1 MQRDQ
6 NPMNLSLYIAKRY
19 LFSKKSHQVINIISG
34 VAIAGIALATAAMV
48 CTLSVFN
55 GFQGVVAKQFSAFD
69 ADIKITAASGKVII
83 TDAPEIGK
91 VAEMTDIATLSFCI
105 EGKAMAG
112 YGGQQAMVT
121 IKGVDDNFASLTQI
135 HKALY
140 GPGEF
145 ILNDGMNDY
154 AVLGGGLVQKLNCG
168 VLFTTPLEI
177 YVPNRQGSI
186 NLTIPARNFK
196 KSELHSSG
204 LVFILNQPEYDGEYI
219 ITSDSFAR
227 NIFRRGANEATSMEL
242 KLKEGTNAAE
252 VKKKI
257 AKALGNGYT
266 VQDRYEQQESIYK
279 VMQVE
284 KLISYIFLTFIL
296 MVACFN
302 IIGSLAMLIIEKRE
316 NMKTLSSLGAENK
329 TIANIFVFEGA
340 IISAMGAAIGIVAG
354 VALCLVQQ
362 HFGLISLGDGAMIVE
377 SYPVEIVASDVA
389 ITFFTVILIGFLTV
403 WLPVKA
409 LTRKY
414 I

>member
-1 MQRDQ
+1 
-6 NPMNLSLYIAKRY
+6 MNLSLYIAKRY

-69 ADIKITAASGKVII
+69 ADIKITAASGKVIT
-83 TDAPEIGK
+83 TDAPEIVK
-91 VAEMTDIATLSFCI
+91 VADMQNIAALSFCV
-105 EGKAMAG
+105 EGKALAS
-112 YGGQQAMVT
+112 YGGSQAMVT
-121 IKGVDDNFASLTQI
+121 IKGVDNNFASLTEI
-135 HKALY
+135 DKVLI

-145 ILNDGMNDY
+145 VLNDGMNDY
-154 AVLGGGLVQKLNCG
+154 AVLGGGLTGILNCG
-168 VLFTTPLEI
+168 ILFTTPIEI
-177 YVPNRQGSI
+177 YAPNRLENV

-196 KSELHSSG
+196 KSELHSTG
-204 LVFILNQPEYDGEYI
+204 LVFVLNQPEYDGEYI

-227 NIFRRGANEATSMEL
+227 NLFRREANEATSMEL
-242 KLKEGTNAAE
+242 KIRSGANAAKT
-252 VKKKI
+252 KKEI
-257 AKALGNGYT
+257 EAILGSGYT
-266 VQDRYEQQESIYK
+266 VQDRYEQQESVYK

-284 KLISYIFLTFIL
+284 KMISYIFLTFIL

-316 NMKTLSSLGAENK
+316 NMKTLRSLGAENK

-340 IISAMGAAIGIVAG
+340 IISAMGAVIGIIAG
-354 VALCLVQQ
+354 VALTLAQQ
-362 HFGLISLGDGAMIVE
+362 HFGLISMGGAGEFIVE
-377 SYPVEIVASDVA
+377 SYPVEIVPGDVA
-389 ITFFTVILIGFLTV
+389 ATFITVIVVGFITV

-414 I
+414 V

>member
-1 MQRDQ
+1 
-6 NPMNLSLYIAKRY
+6 MNLSLYIAKRY

-55 GFQGVVAKQFSAFD
+55 GFQGIVAKQFSAFE
-69 ADIKITAASGKVII
+69 ADIRITASSGKVI
-83 TDAPEIGK
+83 TTNTPEIER
-91 VAEMTDIATLSFCI
+91 AAALPQIAARSFCV

-112 YGGQQAMVT
+112 FGGSQTMVT
-121 IKGVDDNFASLTQI
+121 IKGVDDKFASLTGI

-145 ILNDGMNDY
+145 VLNDGTNDY

-168 VLFTTPLEI
+168 VLFTTPLDI
-177 YVPNRQGSI
+177 YVPNRLGNI

-227 NIFRRGANEATSMEL
+227 SLFSRKANEATSMEL
-242 KLKEGTNAAE
+242 KLKDGTNAAKT
-252 VKKKI
+252 KKEI
-257 AKALGNGYT
+257 ERILGPDYR

-284 KLISYIFLTFIL
+284 KMISYIFLTFIL
-296 MVACFN
+296 MIACFN

-316 NMKTLSSLGAENK
+316 NMMTLRSLGAENK

-340 IISAMGAAIGIVAG
+340 IISAIGAVIGIILG
-354 VALCLVQQ
+354 VLMCLAQQ
-362 HFGLISLGDGAMIVE
+362 HFGFISMGTSEEFIVE
-377 SYPVEIVASDVA
+377 SYPVVIIPGDVA
-389 ITFFTVILIGFLTV
+389 ITFATVIAVGFLTV

>member
-1 MQRDQ
+1 
-6 NPMNLSLYIAKRY
+6 MNLSLYIAKRY

-55 GFQGVVAKQFSAFD
+55 GFQGIVAKQFSAFD
-69 ADIKITAASGKVII
+69 ADIKITATSGKVIT

-91 VAEMTDIATLSFCI
+91 VAEMTDIAALSFCI
-105 EGKAMAG
+105 EEKTMVG

-168 VLFTTPLEI
+168 VLFTTPLEV
-177 YVPNRQGSI
+177 YVPNRQGNI
-186 NLTIPARNFK
+186 NLTIPARNFR

-227 NIFRRGANEATSMEL
+227 SIFRREANEATSMEL
-242 KLKEGTNAAE
+242 KLKEGTN
-252 VKKKI
+252 V
-257 AKALGNGYT
+257 AKAKKEIEKILGGEYL

-316 NMKTLSSLGAENK
+316 NMKTLSGLGAENK

-354 VALCLVQQ
+354 VALSLAQQ

-377 SYPVEIVASDVA
+377 SYPVKIVASDVVM
-389 ITFFTVILIGFLTV
+389 TFFTVIAVGFVTV

>member
-1 MQRDQ
+1 
-6 NPMNLSLYIAKRY
+6 MNLSLYIAKRY

-69 ADIKITAASGKVII
+69 ADIKVTAASGKVIT
-83 TDAPEIGK
+83 TDAPEIQQ
-91 VAEMTDIATLSFCI
+91 VAAIPEIESKSFCV

-112 YGGQQAMVT
+112 IGGKQAMVT
-121 IKGVDDNFASLTQI
+121 IKGVDENFASLTNIQSI
-135 HKALY
+135 LH

-145 ILNDGMNDY
+145 ILSDGTDDY
-154 AVLGGGLVQKLNCG
+154 AVLGGGLAETLGCG
-168 VLFTTPLEI
+168 VFFNTPLEI
-177 YVPNRQGSI
+177 YVPNRQGNI

-196 KSELHSSG
+196 KSELQSSG

-227 NIFRRGANEATSMEL
+227 DIFSREANEATSMEL
-242 KLKEGTNAAE
+242 KLKGNANASKTKKE
-252 VKKKI
+252 VEKI
-257 AKALGNGYT
+257 LGSNYI
-266 VQDRYEQQESIYK
+266 VQDRYEQQESVYK

-284 KLISYIFLTFIL
+284 KMISYIFLTFIL

-316 NMKTLSSLGAENK
+316 NMKTLRSLGAENK

-340 IISAMGAAIGIVAG
+340 IISAIGAVIGIVAG
-354 VALCLVQQ
+354 VALSLAQQ
-362 HFGLISLGDGAMIVE
+362 HFGLITMGSTDDFIVE
-377 SYPVEIVASDVA
+377 SYPVEIIPGDVA
-389 ITFFTVILIGFLTV
+389 IIFATVIVVGFITV

-409 LTRKY
+409 LTKRY

>member
-1 MQRDQ
+1 
-6 NPMNLSLYIAKRY
+6 MNLSLYIAKRY

-55 GFQGVVAKQFSAFD
+55 GFQSIVAKQFSAFD
-69 ADIKITAASGKVII
+69 ADIKITAASGKVIT
-83 TDAPEIGK
+83 TDAVEIGK
-91 VAEMTDIATLSFCI
+91 VAEMPDIAALSFCV

-121 IKGVDDNFASLTQI
+121 IKGVDDNFVSLTGI
-135 HKALY
+135 HKTLY

-145 ILNDGMNDY
+145 VLNDGINDY
-154 AVLGGGLVQKLNCG
+154 AVLGGALIQKLNCG
-168 VLFTTPLEI
+168 VLFTNPLEI
-177 YVPNRQGSI
+177 YVPNRQGNI
-186 NLTIPARNFK
+186 NLTVPARNFK
-196 KSELHSSG
+196 KSELHSTG

-227 NIFRRGANEATSMEL
+227 TIFSRKANEATSMEL
-242 KLKEGTNAAE
+242 KLKSGTNTT
-252 VKKKI
+252 KI
-257 AKALGNGYT
+257 KNEIEKVLGRGYT

-284 KLISYIFLTFIL
+284 KMISYIFLTFIL

-316 NMKTLSSLGAENK
+316 NMKTLHSLGAESR

-340 IISAMGAAIGIVAG
+340 IISAMGAAIGIIAG
-354 VALCLVQQ
+354 VVLSLAQQ
-362 HFGLISLGDGAMIVE
+362 HFGFISLGDGTMIVD
-377 SYPVEIVASDVA
+377 SYPVVIVPGDIA
-389 ITFFTVILIGFLTV
+389 ITFFTVIIVGFITV

>member
-1 MQRDQ
+1 
-6 NPMNLSLYIAKRY
+6 MNLSLYIAKRY

-69 ADIKITAASGKVII
+69 ADIKITAASGKII
-83 TDAPEIGK
+83 TTDAPEIGK
-91 VAEMTDIATLSFCI
+91 VAKMQDIAALSFCI

-112 YGGQQAMVT
+112 YNGKQTMVT
-121 IKGVDDNFASLTQI
+121 IKGVDDTFASLTGI
-135 HKALY
+135 DKALY

-145 ILNDGMNDY
+145 VLDDGMNDY

-168 VLFTTPLEI
+168 ILFTKPLEI
-177 YVPNRQGSI
+177 YAPNRLGNI

-196 KSELHSSG
+196 KTELHSSG
-204 LVFILNQPEYDGEYI
+204 LVFIMNQPKYDDEYI
-219 ITSDSFAR
+219 IASDNFAR
-227 NIFRRGANEATSMEL
+227 KLFQREANEATSMEIRI
-242 KLKEGTNAAE
+242 KSDANTAKTKKEIE
-252 VKKKI
+252 KI
-257 AKALGNGYT
+257 LGSNYT
-266 VQDRYEQQESIYK
+266 VQDRYEQQMDVYK

-284 KLISYIFLTFIL
+284 KIISYIFLTFIL

-316 NMKTLSSLGAENK
+316 NMRTLYSLGAENK

-340 IISAMGAAIGIVAG
+340 IISALGAAIGIVAG
-354 VALCLVQQ
+354 VALSLAQQ
-362 HFGLISLGDGAMIVE
+362 HFGLISLGDGVMFVE
-377 SYPVEIVASDVA
+377 SYPVEIIPGDVA
-389 ITFFTVILIGFLTV
+389 ITFFTVIAVGFVTV

>member
-1 MQRDQ
+1 
-6 NPMNLSLYIAKRY
+6 MNLSLYIAKRY

-69 ADIKITAASGKVII
+69 ADIKITAASGKVIT
-83 TDAPEIGK
+83 TDAPEILQVG
-91 VAEMTDIATLSFCI
+91 EIPDIESKSFCV

-112 YGGQQAMVT
+112 IGGKQAMVT
-121 IKGVDDNFASLTQI
+121 IKGVDENFASLTNIQSI
-135 HKALY
+135 LH

-145 ILNDGMNDY
+145 ILSDGTDDY
-154 AVLGGGLVQKLNCG
+154 AVLGGGLAETLGCG
-168 VLFTTPLEI
+168 VFFNTPLEI
-177 YVPNRQGSI
+177 YVPNRQGNI

-196 KSELHSSG
+196 KSELQSSG

-227 NIFRRGANEATSMEL
+227 DIFSREANEATSMEL
-242 KLKEGTNAAE
+242 KLKGNANASKTNKE
-252 VKKKI
+252 VEKI
-257 AKALGNGYT
+257 LGSDYI
-266 VQDRYEQQESIYK
+266 VQDRYEQQESVYK

-284 KLISYIFLTFIL
+284 KMISYIFLTFIL

-302 IIGSLAMLIIEKRE
+302 IIGSLAMLIIEKRD
-316 NMKTLSSLGAENK
+316 NMKTLRSLGAENK

-340 IISAMGAAIGIVAG
+340 IISAIGAVIGIVAG
-354 VALCLVQQ
+354 VALSLAQQ
-362 HFGLISLGDGAMIVE
+362 HFGLITMGSTDDFIVE
-377 SYPVEIVASDVA
+377 SYPVEIIPGDVA
-389 ITFFTVILIGFLTV
+389 IIFATVIVVGFITV

-409 LTRKY
+409 LTKRY

>member
-1 MQRDQ
+1 
-6 NPMNLSLYIAKRY
+6 MNLSLYIAKRY

-55 GFQGVVAKQFSAFD
+55 GFQGIVAKQFSAFD
-69 ADIKITAASGKVII
+69 ADIKVTAASGKVIT
-83 TDAPEIGK
+83 TDAPEIQQ
-91 VAEMTDIATLSFCI
+91 VAAIPEIESKSFCV

-112 YGGQQAMVT
+112 IGGKQAMVT
-121 IKGVDDNFASLTQI
+121 IKGVDENFAALTNIQSI
-135 HKALY
+135 LH

-145 ILNDGMNDY
+145 VLNDGTDDY
-154 AVLGGGLVQKLNCG
+154 AVLGGGLAETLGCG
-168 VLFTTPLEI
+168 VFFNTPLEI
-177 YVPNRQGSI
+177 YVPNRQGNI

-196 KSELHSSG
+196 KSELQSSG

-219 ITSDSFAR
+219 ITSDRFAR
-227 NIFRRGANEATSMEL
+227 NIFSREANEATSMEL
-242 KLKEGTNAAE
+242 KLKGDANASKTKKE
-252 VKKKI
+252 VEKI
-257 AKALGNGYT
+257 LGSNYI
-266 VQDRYEQQESIYK
+266 VQDRYEQQESVYK

-284 KLISYIFLTFIL
+284 KMISYIFLTFIL

-316 NMKTLSSLGAENK
+316 NMKTLRSLGAENK

-340 IISAMGAAIGIVAG
+340 IISAIGAVIGIVAG
-354 VALCLVQQ
+354 VALSLAQQ
-362 HFGLISLGDGAMIVE
+362 HFGLITMGSTDDFIVE
-377 SYPVEIVASDVA
+377 SYPVEIIPGDVA
-389 ITFFTVILIGFLTV
+389 IIFATVIVVGFITV

-409 LTRKY
+409 LTKRY

>member
-1 MQRDQ
+1 
-6 NPMNLSLYIAKRY
+6 MNLSLYIAKRY

-69 ADIKITAASGKVII
+69 ADIKITAASGKVIT
-83 TDAPEIGK
+83 TDAPEILQVG
-91 VAEMTDIATLSFCI
+91 EIPDIESKSFCV

-112 YGGQQAMVT
+112 IGGKQAMVT
-121 IKGVDDNFASLTQI
+121 IKGVDENFASLTNIQSI
-135 HKALY
+135 LH

-145 ILNDGMNDY
+145 ILSDGTDDY
-154 AVLGGGLVQKLNCG
+154 AVLGGGLAETLGCG
-168 VLFTTPLEI
+168 VFFNTPLEI
-177 YVPNRQGSI
+177 YVPNRQGNI

-196 KSELHSSG
+196 KSELQSSG

-227 NIFRRGANEATSMEL
+227 DIFSREANEATSMEL
-242 KLKEGTNAAE
+242 KLKGNANASKTKKE
-252 VKKKI
+252 VEKI
-257 AKALGNGYT
+257 LGSDYI
-266 VQDRYEQQESIYK
+266 VQDRYEQQESVYK

-284 KLISYIFLTFIL
+284 KMISYIFLTFIL

-302 IIGSLAMLIIEKRE
+302 IIGSLAMLIIEKRD
-316 NMKTLSSLGAENK
+316 NMKTLRSLGAENK

-340 IISAMGAAIGIVAG
+340 IISAIGAVIGIVAG
-354 VALCLVQQ
+354 VALSLAQQ
-362 HFGLISLGDGAMIVE
+362 HFGLITMGSTDDFIVE
-377 SYPVEIVASDVA
+377 SYPVEIIPGDVA
-389 ITFFTVILIGFLTV
+389 IIFATVIVVGFITV

-409 LTRKY
+409 LTKRY

>member
-1 MQRDQ
+1 
-6 NPMNLSLYIAKRY
+6 MNLSLYIAKRY

-55 GFQGVVAKQFSAFD
+55 GFQGIVAKQFSAFD
-69 ADIKITAASGKVII
+69 ADIKVTAASGKVIT
-83 TDAPEIGK
+83 TDAPEIQQ
-91 VAEMTDIATLSFCI
+91 VAAIPEIESKSFCV

-112 YGGQQAMVT
+112 IGGKQAMVT
-121 IKGVDDNFASLTQI
+121 IKGVDENFASLTNIQSI
-135 HKALY
+135 LH

-145 ILNDGMNDY
+145 ILSDGTDDY
-154 AVLGGGLVQKLNCG
+154 AVLGGGLAETLGCG
-168 VLFTTPLEI
+168 VFFNTPLEI
-177 YVPNRQGSI
+177 YVPNRQGNI

-196 KSELHSSG
+196 KSELQSSG

-219 ITSDSFAR
+219 ITSDRFAR
-227 NIFRRGANEATSMEL
+227 DIFSREANEATSMEL
-242 KLKEGTNAAE
+242 KLKGDANASKTKKE
-252 VKKKI
+252 VEKI
-257 AKALGNGYT
+257 LGSNYI
-266 VQDRYEQQESIYK
+266 VQDRYEQQESVYK

-284 KLISYIFLTFIL
+284 KMISYIFLTFIL

-316 NMKTLSSLGAENK
+316 NMKTLRSLGAENK

-340 IISAMGAAIGIVAG
+340 IISAIGAVIGIVAG
-354 VALCLVQQ
+354 VALSLVQQ
-362 HFGLISLGDGAMIVE
+362 HFGLITMGSTDDFIVE
-377 SYPVEIVASDVA
+377 SYPVEIIPGDVA
-389 ITFFTVILIGFLTV
+389 IIFATVIVVGFITV

-409 LTRKY
+409 LTKRY

>member
-1 MQRDQ
+1 
-6 NPMNLSLYIAKRY
+6 MNLSLYIAKRY

-69 ADIKITAASGKVII
+69 ADIKITAASGKVIA
-83 TDAPEIGK
+83 TDAPEIDK
-91 VAEMTDIATLSFCI
+91 VAKMPDIEGLSFCI
-105 EGKAMAG
+105 EGKAMAS
-112 YGGQQAMVT
+112 YGGKQAMVT
-121 IKGVDDNFASLTQI
+121 IKGVDDNFASLTGI

-145 ILNDGMNDY
+145 VLNDGINDY
-154 AVLGGGLVQKLNCG
+154 GVLGGGLATILNCG

-177 YVPNRQGSI
+177 YVPNRQGNI

-196 KSELHSSG
+196 KSELHSTG

-219 ITSDSFAR
+219 ITSEGFAR
-227 NIFRRGANEATSMEL
+227 NIFHRRTNEATSMEL
-242 KLKEGTNAAE
+242 KIKSGANAARI
-252 VKKKI
+252 KKEIEKT
-257 AKALGNGYT
+257 LGNSYT
-266 VQDRYEQQESIYK
+266 VQDRYEQQESVYK

-284 KLISYIFLTFIL
+284 KMISYIFLTFIL

-316 NMKTLSSLGAENK
+316 NMKTLRSLGAENK

-340 IISAMGAAIGIVAG
+340 IISAIGAITGIVAG
-354 VALCLVQQ
+354 VALSLAQQ
-362 HFGLISLGDGAMIVE
+362 HFGFISMGTSGDFVVE
-377 SYPVEIVASDVA
+377 SYPVEIIPGDVA
-389 ITFFTVILIGFLTV
+389 IIFATVIVVGFITV

-409 LTRKY
+409 LTKRY